1 MHQIKTKKKLIMPLL
16 LGAAAILIT
25 VTGIV
30 FGQSPLRIL
39 PLYISLVI
47 GLLQSR
53 VSRIAPLIGG
63 INALLY
69 AAVYLYYGLYA
80 SALYAV
86 LVSCPMQIATFFSWR
101 RRAYGQSVV
110 FRRMRLRGRML
121 TALGFAACWAAMWA
135 IMSALGSSY
144 RVFDNTVTLLGILIT
159 VLTMFAYIEY
169 TVLMIPSGL
178 CSLGLYI
185 AMLPEN
191 PEQVTYLV
199 YTVYSLICSACALV
213 RARQLYREQ
222 TASRS

>member
-1 MHQIKTKKKLIMPLL
+1 MRQIKTKKKLIMPLL

-101 RRAYGQSVV
+101 KRAYGQSVV
-110 FRRMRLRGRML
+110 FRRMSLRGRLL

-185 AMLPEN
+185 
-191 PEQVTYLV
+191 
-199 YTVYSLICSACALV
+199 
-213 RARQLYREQ
+213 
-222 TASRS
+222 

>member
-30 FGQSPLRIL
+30 FGQSALRIL

-101 RRAYGQSVV
+101 KRASV
-110 FRRMRLRGRML
+110 R
-121 TALGFAACWAAMWA
+121 W
-135 IMSALGSSY
+135 
-144 RVFDNTVTLLGILIT
+144 
-159 VLTMFAYIEY
+159 
-169 TVLMIPSGL
+169 
-178 CSLGLYI
+178 
-185 AMLPEN
+185 
-191 PEQVTYLV
+191 
-199 YTVYSLICSACALV
+199 
-213 RARQLYREQ
+213 
-222 TASRS
+222 